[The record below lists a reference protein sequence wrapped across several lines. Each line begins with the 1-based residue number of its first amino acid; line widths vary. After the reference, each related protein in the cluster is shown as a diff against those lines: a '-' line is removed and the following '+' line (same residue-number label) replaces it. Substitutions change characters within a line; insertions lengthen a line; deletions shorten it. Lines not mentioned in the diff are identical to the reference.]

1 MESPASTTLPRG
13 YLNEEFLIFHL
24 HDQKDEKTG
33 WHFHEFHK
41 LIFFISGQVT
51 YQFEGRSY
59 ALRPGDILLVPF
71 HSLHRTIIDTGEPY
85 HRYIIWLTDKYLRK
99 LHERFPTA
107 DPAART
113 ASGTKTCSEAE
124 TVPGLCLPLTQSR
137 AYHLLHPDT
146 LLFDNLL
153 AALSQACRELSGS
166 EHAHKA
172 LAEAYLC
179 QILIQLD
186 RQAMREESLETPGL
200 HFSDRK
206 VEEIITYIHHHLTE
220 ELSLDELSSRFYL
233 SKSYLMHKFK
243 CETGSSIH
251 AYIQEKRLLRAAE
264 YIRQGRPV
272 IESATLAGYRDYSS
286 FLRSFHKLFGCS
298 PRDFS

>member
-1 MESPASTTLPRG
+1 MEIPSNTTLPRG

-41 LIFFISGQVT
+41 LIFFVSGRVT

-85 HRYIIWLTDKYLRK
+85 HRYVIWLTDKYLRK
-99 LHERFPTA
+99 LRERF
-107 DPAART
+107 AARD
-113 ASGTKTCSEAE
+113 SGSDTS
-124 TVPGLCLPLTQSR
+124 PGLCLQLSQNR

-146 LLFDNLL
+146 LLFDTLL
-153 AALSQACRELSGS
+153 SGLTQACRELYGS
-166 EHAHKA
+166 EPAHAA
-172 LAEAYLC
+172 LSEAYLC

-186 RQAMREESLETPGL
+186 RQAIREQSLETPGL
-200 HFSDRK
+200 YFSDRK
-206 VEEIITYIHHHLTE
+206 IEEIITYIHHHLTD
-220 ELSLDELSSRFYL
+220 ELSLDVLSARFYL

-264 YIRQGRPV
+264 YIRRGRPV
-272 IESATLAGYRDYSS
+272 IESATLCGYRDYSS
-286 FLRSFHKLFGCS
+286 FLRSFRKFFGCS
-298 PRDFS
+298 PREFS